1 MAVALVTGGTSGI
14 GAEFA
19 RQLAHQGYDLVLV
32 ARDEARL
39 ASMATELAARGRA
52 VEVLVADLAS
62 REDVQ
67 RVAERLEDPARPVD
81 LLVNNAGFGMHVP
94 LTSPDV
100 AAHDRGFEV
109 MCRAVLVLSGAA
121 ARSMRARGHGRIVNV
136 SSTAG
141 LLAMGTYSAIK
152 SWVTSFSEGLSV
164 ELRGTGVTVTALLPG
179 WVRTEFHQRA
189 SIGTSK
195 IPNSLWLGTE
205 ELVSACLRD
214 VEKGKVISV
223 PTIRYKALVG
233 LLRHAPKAAV
243 RAVSAAISSSRSSES
258 AGHEPGAPVGSAG
271 DAHQAGS

>member
-39 ASMATELAARGRA
+39 ATTASRLERLGVS
-52 VEVLVADLAS
+52 VEVLAADLSDRA
-62 REDVQ
+62 DVD
-67 RVAERLEDPARPVD
+67 RVAARLEDASRPVD

-121 ARSMRARGHGRIVNV
+121 ARGMRDRGHGRIVNV

-152 SWVTSFSEGLSV
+152 AWVTSFSEGLAV
-164 ELRGTGVTVTALLPG
+164 ELSGTGVTVTALLPG

-189 SIGTSK
+189 AIGTSK
-195 IPNSLWLGTE
+195 IPNALWLDAE
-205 ELVSACLRD
+205 QLVTACLRD
-214 VEKGKVISV
+214 VDRGKVISI
-223 PTIRYKALVG
+223 PTVRYKVLVG
-233 LLRHAPKAAV
+233 LLRHAPKGAV
-243 RAVSAAISSSRSSES
+243 RQVSKGISSSRSSSAAVSDARVES
-258 AGHEPGAPVGSAG
+258 
-271 DAHQAGS
+271 